1 LGPTSADVEVSSSFG
16 PHTKMLAA
24 ASGALAIVMIV
35 AIVVSA
41 TPSPSDGPTALS
53 ATTAPIV
60 AFSPAGLDDLGDVA
74 TIDEPLVHRSTTRN
88 TVSVAQTLLLVS
100 MTAIPNEIASA
111 PAFIAKAPIVAEQ
124 LPGSRDAVVIQTDD
138 VTYHC
143 TWGVVELLEMPDGT
157 MILDDQ
163 GELVAHV
170 DEGEFIARADD

>member
-1 LGPTSADVEVSSSFG
+1 MGPTSADVGAASSFG

-24 ASGALAIVMIV
+24 ASGALAIMMIV

-41 TPSPSDGPTALS
+41 TPSTSEAPMALS
-53 ATTAPIV
+53 ATTTPII
-60 AFSPAGLDDLGDVA
+60 AFTATGLDD
-74 TIDEPLVHRSTTRN
+74 IDEATTNDEPFAHRSTTRN

-100 MTAIPNEIASA
+100 MTAIPNDIASA
-111 PAFIAKAPIVAEQ
+111 PAFTDTSPAVAEE
-124 LPGSRDAVVIQTDD
+124 LPESLDPVMIQTDD

-170 DEGEFIARADD
+170 DEGEFIALADE